1 MEDSSFLSQ
10 LTEIIAETGI
20 DCRWLQIEVTETVLL
35 QDVER
40 MGSLFEQIRKMGIR
54 IALDDFGTGYSSL
67 SYLERYPIDTLKIDK
82 SFVDRLEASSAKAE
96 IVRMMINL
104 AHGLGLEVSA
114 EGVEQLSQ
122 AETLREFGCTL
133 AQGFL
138 YSPPVA
144 ESEMTRLLSKKFLPH
159 R

>member
-54 IALDDFGTGYSSL
+54 IALDDFGPGYSSL

-144 ESEMTRLLSKKFLPH
+144 ESEMTRLLSKKILPH